1 MTPSIWSLFKW
12 SSQSISHPDVL
23 SRCDNWCV
31 VVTHSS
37 SIAVSLFLN
46 PRYSSTL
53 CSTNSRLQIHR
64 HRILGPLCFLD
75 WNCALLWVGAEKH
88 AFASRSCFDPT
99 ESQLRMS
106 LSRAD
111 RWLRAMTSRL
121 GTILWQPRRSISS
134 FTGLGQSTV
143 SCITTCTKLWMLEAA
158 SAELLKSALWTA
170 SVLPSVSTE
179 R

>member
-23 SRCDNWCV
+23 SRCDNWCA

-121 GTILWQPRRSISS
+121 GTIL
-134 FTGLGQSTV
+134 TV
-143 SCITTCTKLWMLEAA
+143 QKVYFLFYRFGPEYNKLYNHMHKALDVGGSLCRTT
-158 SAELLKSALWTA
+158 
-170 SVLPSVSTE
+170 
-179 R
+179 